1 MMMKPEREE
10 KIKQRIIDHLTWDA
24 SVNANDI
31 NVTVKN
37 GKVELRGT
45 VQNSTARMVAGR
57 NAYQVSGVEE
67 VDNYLEIKFPA
78 THTLPVDEEINENIE
93 RILKWNSHIDASDIQ
108 VKTHDNAV
116 SLEGHIGSYW
126 EKYVIEEIVNS
137 VRGVLEVKNSVE
149 VRPKMETRDINIK
162 NDIEQAFERTNLI
175 NEKNINV
182 SVEAGMVS
190 LEGAVSSF
198 FVKTQAHNIA
208 IYTTGVKDV
217 VDKMTV
223 KYD

>member
-1 MMMKPEREE
+1 MKPEREE

-31 NVTVKN
+31 HVTVKN
-37 GKVELRGT
+37 GKVELWGT

-67 VDNYLEIKFPA
+67 VANFLEIKFPA
-78 THTLPVDEEINENIE
+78 TQILPTDEEINENIE
-93 RILKWNSHIDASDIQ
+93 RILNWNSHIDASEIR
-108 VKTHDNAV
+108 VKTHVNTV
-116 SLEGHIGSYW
+116 SLEGHVGSYW

-137 VRGVLEVKNSVE
+137 VRGVLEVKNNIE

-182 SVEAGMVS
+182 SVEAGMVT

-198 FVKTQAHNIA
+198 FSKTQAHNIA

-223 KYD
+223 K

>member
-1 MMMKPEREE
+1 MKPEREE

-24 SVNANDI
+24 SVNVNDI

-78 THTLPVDEEINENIE
+78 TQTLPADEEINENIE
-93 RILKWNSHIDASDIQ
+93 RILKWNSHIDAAEIQ
-108 VKTHDNAV
+108 VKTHDNMV
-116 SLEGHIGSYW
+116 TLEGHVGSYW

-137 VRGVLEVKNSVE
+137 VRGVLEVKNNIE

-182 SVEAGMVS
+182 SVEAGMVT

-198 FVKTQAHNIA
+198 FSKTQAHNIA

-217 VDKMTV
+217 VDKLTV
-223 KYD
+223 K